1 VVEDDVSTL
10 EMIVEVLR
18 GHGYAVST
26 AADGEKARASVAESL
41 PELVFLT

>member
-18 GHGYAVST
+18 GHGYAVQYCGRWRKGS
-26 AADGEKARASVAESL
+26 RQCS
-41 PELVFLT
+41 